1 MENVEGVGVVGEG
14 EGVGELRWNRS
25 KRNGT
30 LQGHLLTDSEGD
42 VEGGLREEEV
52 AAGQGVKAAAMVRG
66 AFMTVRQ
73 SEGGLQREL
82 SESKVNV

>member
-30 LQGHLLTDSEGD
+30 LQGHLLTDSKGD
-42 VEGGLREEEV
+42 VERRLRQEEI
-52 AAGQGVKAAAMVRG
+52 AAGKCIEAAAAVGG
-66 AFMTVRQ
+66 AFMPKRKG
-73 SEGGLQREL
+73 EGRLQREL